1 MPELRDP
8 MPKQQWKKPMGGA
21 KSVMPLEPPPTPPR
35 YNADGVWRPASPG
48 WGDRP
53 GERDTRPL
61 PKPTGKARR

>member
-8 MPKQQWKKPMGGA
+8 MPKQQWKKPMGGP
-21 KSVMPLEPPPTPPR
+21 KSVMPLESPPTPPR

-61 PKPTGKARR
+61 PKPTRKARR